1 MCNLIPF
8 PENSPPVRNSFSCGQ
23 SKQAV
28 SLYST
33 QFQNR
38 MDKSALI
45 LNYGQVPI
53 LKTRYLDFICH
64 EENPYGVNAIVAIMA
79 NSGYNME
86 DSIIINEGSL
96 KRGLFQTTYMTTYE
110 THEEKSGIGGAKTN
124 KYINPK
130 IQGQKKDFDYS
141 VLDDFGIIPENTVV
155 HDKMILIG
163 ISSADP
169 LNKLV
174 EPKDISV
181 VPKKGQ
187 MGTVNKTF
195 ITDGEEGERIA
206 KVRISDIRIPTF
218 GDKFASRLGQKGVIG
233 MVLREEDMPFTANGI
248 RPDMI
253 INPHAIPTRMTIGQL
268 VECII
273 GKSCSVLGG
282 YADCT
287 AFSEEGAKFEEFG
300 RALNEIGG
308 FHSSGNE
315 IMFNGMT
322 GEQID
327 MEIFIGPTYYMRL
340 KHMVKDKINYRE
352 RGPMNS
358 LTRQP
363 VGGRANDGG
372 LRIGEMERDVLV
384 SHGITN
390 FLTESMMERG
400 DSYKMP
406 ICNVSGS
413 IMALNGAKDICLS
426 PQADGPLEFIQ
437 TEDLQ
442 NVILKKT
449 GKQKSNNFS
458 IVSVPH
464 TMKLLMQEL
473 GALNVGMRLITE
485 KNVPFM
491 DTLRYSDNIYK
502 LKGIENKIDNKETII
517 KKLLTNTS
525 KQNSIKNSKL
535 LRKSLKGGS
544 NNDDD
549 DEDAKNKED
558 DDTADE
564 EHYENIIKK
573 QTDINTLMNMIDENG
588 VPEMQMEEYINTY
601 EDNGD
606 NEDKYY
612 DTVDDTDDD
621 IDDSINRNR
630 LIEIDDMELLN
641 VLPYEGEYQPQY
653 EPHYQPQY
661 EQPMINVSPI
671 INIGNEGMTTLP
683 QQQQQQQQLT
693 PQIQPNIQNQNN
705 EFNIMD
711 NNKNNEIIVDKTE

>member
-1 MCNLIPF
+1 
-8 PENSPPVRNSFSCGQ
+8 
-23 SKQAV
+23 
-28 SLYST
+28 
-33 QFQNR
+33 
-38 MDKSALI
+38 
-45 LNYGQVPI
+45 
-53 LKTRYLDFICH
+53 
-64 EENPYGVNAIVAIMA
+64 
-79 NSGYNME
+79 
-86 DSIIINEGSL
+86 
-96 KRGLFQTTYMTTYE
+96 
-110 THEEKSGIGGAKTN
+110 
-124 KYINPK
+124 
-130 IQGQKKDFDYS
+130 
-141 VLDDFGIIPENTVV
+141 
-155 HDKMILIG
+155 
-163 ISSADP
+163 
-169 LNKLV
+169 
-174 EPKDISV
+174 
-181 VPKKGQ
+181 
-187 MGTVNKTF
+187 
-195 ITDGEEGERIA
+195 
-206 KVRISDIRIPTF
+206 
-218 GDKFASRLGQKGVIG
+218 
-233 MVLREEDMPFTANGI
+233 
-248 RPDMI
+248 
-253 INPHAIPTRMTIGQL
+253 
-268 VECII
+268 
-273 GKSCSVLGG
+273 
-282 YADCT
+282 
-287 AFSEEGAKFEEFG
+287 
-300 RALNEIGG
+300 
-308 FHSSGNE
+308 
-315 IMFNGMT
+315 
-322 GEQID
+322 
-327 MEIFIGPTYYMRL
+327 
-340 KHMVKDKINYRE
+340 
-352 RGPMNS
+352 MNS

-612 DTVDDTDDD
+612 DTDDDTDDD